1 MQQGNQESMASVQ
14 IYLWHKMKDMALQFS
29 EQHAKT
35 PRKSAYKKGP
45 HSTGIQ
51 GE

>member
-1 MQQGNQESMASVQ
+1 
-14 IYLWHKMKDMALQFS
+14 MKDMALQFS

-35 PRKSAYKKGP
+35 PLKYDFKKDP
-45 HSTGIQ
+45 HPTDIQ

>member
-1 MQQGNQESMASVQ
+1 
-14 IYLWHKMKDMALQFS
+14 MKDMALKFS

-35 PRKSAYKKGP
+35 PRKSDYKKGP
-45 HSTGIQ
+45 HPTGIK